1 MLEQGK
7 QKLANKRQTTT
18 EKITF
23 YYNHPQQQHF
33 TQERRSED
41 LLSENTFPISL
52 QYKKKRKKDI

>member
-52 QYKKKRKKDI
+52 QYKKT